1 LKVQFASQYWFLYAA
16 INPDSKRIIYAK
28 IYPTRNYLTT
38 KSFFKDLKRIY
49 GKMPKRAVVDGGP
62 WYTVMEKPGINNI
75 RGYQKLY
82 RAMVQI
88 CKKED

>member
-1 LKVQFASQYWFLYAA
+1 LEVSTGSLYAA

-28 IYPTRNYLTT
+28 IYPTRNHLTT

-49 GKMPKRAVVDGGP
+49 GKMPKRAVVVGAMVHCYRETRDS
-62 WYTVMEKPGINNI
+62 ENCNI